1 MPGELDPQ
9 TELRLKTTRESLH
22 AEFDPIHPT
31 ERVDAILDDSIA
43 QVRSDAGFDDYVP
56 ALAERLCR
64 DRLKAAARKAGLVER
79 GVPEV
84 LFVALNDTGR
94 GQMGAAILRSIAGA
108 RLNVHSAGTAGR
120 RAPVDA
126 GVAEAMRE
134 IGLGLDDAYS
144 KPLTPEVLAAADVV
158 VTMGRSAGVVE
169 IPEGTRHVDWRIGDP
184 SGAPIDE
191 VRHVRDDIR
200 ARIELLLREL
210 VPAEG

>member
-64 DRLKAAARKAGLVER
+64 DRLKAAARTAGLVER

-108 RLNVHSAGTAGR
+108 RLTVHSAGTAGR

-158 VTMGRSAGVVE
+158 VTMGRSTGVVE

-210 VPAEG
+210 VPEER